1 MASNLPS
8 GWGDRNNTMSEH
20 DMKLG
25 GDAAN
30 RFASKSNSNGAYG
43 DGTDTAYKS
52 SDEVKAFYMNQID
65 LKSTP
70 TSESSS
76 SVPLGWEQRQK
87 VREVE
92 EKAYKAGAGAKAAP
106 PAPATAS
113 SNKPEVA
120 LLEVATHTLNALAG
134 ILEDQTVSLPMEER
148 AAFAAAMKRAMDA
161 LVKCS

>member
-1 MASNLPS
+1 MASNLPF

-30 RFASKSNSNGAYG
+30 RFASSSSSNGAYG
-43 DGTDTAYKS
+43 DGIDATYKS
-52 SDEVKAFYMNQID
+52 SDEIKAFYMKQID
-65 LKSTP
+65 LKNTN
-70 TSESSS
+70 TN
-76 SVPLGWEQRQK
+76 VPDGWEQRQK
-87 VREVE
+87 IRQVE
-92 EKAYKAGAGAKAAP
+92 EKQYRAVTEAVP
-106 PAPATAS
+106 PATATAS

-134 ILEDQTVSLPMEER
+134 TLEGQNVSLPMEER

-161 LVKCS
+161 LAKCS

>member
-1 MASNLPS
+1 MASDLPF

-30 RFASKSNSNGAYG
+30 RFASGSSSNGAYG
-43 DGTDTAYKS
+43 DGTDAAYKS
-52 SDEVKAFYMNQID
+52 SDEIKAFYMKQID
-65 LKSTP
+65 LKS
-70 TSESSS
+70 SNSDAD
-76 SVPLGWEQRQK
+76 VPVGWEERQK
-87 VREVE
+87 LRQVE
-92 EKAYKAGAGAKAAP
+92 EKQYRAVAEAAP

-134 ILEDQTVSLPMEER
+134 TLEGQNVSLPMEER

-161 LVKCS
+161 LAKCS

>member
-1 MASNLPS
+1 MASNLPP

-30 RFASKSNSNGAYG
+30 RFASSSSSNGAYG
-43 DGTDTAYKS
+43 DGTEAGYKS

-65 LKSTP
+65 LKSANTNQ
-70 TSESSS
+70 SSS
-76 SVPLGWEQRQK
+76 SVPVGWEQRQK
-87 VREVE
+87 IRQVE
-92 EKAYKAGAGAKAAP
+92 EKQYRAVAEAAL
-106 PAPATAS
+106 PAPVTAA

-120 LLEVATHTLNALAG
+120 LLDVATHTLNALART
-134 ILEDQTVSLPMEER
+134 LEGQTVSLPMEER